1 MKKLA
6 LLSCLIIISIAAH
19 SQPPAGNANPGD
31 WYGQKVT
38 LDNAVKLEAVAVK
51 LFADTTSI
59 KTKFTATVLDVCP
72 KKGCWMKLAINDS
85 TTAFVKMKDYS
96 FFVPLATIGKTV
108 VIDGELMVKTI
119 SVAELQHYAEDAK
132 KSKEEI
138 AAITNPQQEI
148 RVMANGITVV
158 K

>member
-1 MKKLA
+1 MKKLT
-6 LLSCLIIISIAAH
+6 LLCCLIIISITAD

-51 LFADTTSI
+51 LFTDTTSI

>member
-1 MKKLA
+1 MKKLT
-6 LLSCLIIISIAAH
+6 LLCCLIIISIAAH

-38 LDNAVKLEAVAVK
+38 MDNAVKLEAVAVK
-51 LFADTTSI
+51 LFTDTTSI

>member
-19 SQPPAGNANPGD
+19 AQPPAGNANPGD

-51 LFADTTSI
+51 LFTDTTSI

-138 AAITNPQQEI
+138 AAITDPQQEI